1 MDGDEPEQDVR
12 QDVGPDTPQQEDDVP
27 PVMAGVGMHAG
38 KSSGGQ
44 AGRRIVEFESS
55 GATLDLEAMGGEPKA
70 LNVSVTGTRVGP
82 AGSYPK
88 RYHEVID
95 SWLKRRGR

>member
-1 MDGDEPEQDVR
+1 MQIQSPPPLLDESKAESVATRMDGDEPEQDVR

-44 AGRRIVEFESS
+44 AGRRIVGFESS
-55 GATLDLEAMGGEPKA
+55 GATLDLEAMGG
-70 LNVSVTGTRVGP
+70 
-82 AGSYPK
+82 
-88 RYHEVID
+88 D
-95 SWLKRRGR
+95 RRH